1 MSKDTPAS
9 PAQNLCFDGG
19 TQQYDDDAMQVKTG
33 VTYST
38 LSNPV
43 ADPTAACSDPSKA
56 PAAQPDGTTLTEGI
70 TIKIKCK
77 KKPHLLQFVNREIIK
92 ADGTHES
99 RQITTSGGTYNTTT
113 DPAHPNWNTDS
124 ASKPNPYY
132 EGKGAHRTDD
142 DGLTTFDQPG
152 LDSPGAGE
160 TWRTTFKSYA
170 VCDGKVVRE
179 ITWVREKNGGAAP
192 TYSVSVTKTSGLPD
206 WAKQQMRTN
215 GYDSKP

>member
-1 MSKDTPAS
+1 
-9 PAQNLCFDGG
+9 
-19 TQQYDDDAMQVKTG
+19 MQVKTG

-152 LDSPGAGE
+152 LDSPGPA
-160 TWRTTFKSYA
+160 RL
-170 VCDGKVVRE
+170 
-179 ITWVREKNGGAAP
+179 GARP
-192 TYSVSVTKTSGLPD
+192 SSHTRSVTARSYVKLRGCGRKTAARRRHIVS
-206 WAKQQMRTN
+206 A
-215 GYDSKP
+215 